1 VLRFRRSLSG
11 GGDDEPTPDI
21 VASALLSR
29 YTIVALRSIIAANV
43 RQAPQSKPA
52 QDIRSIAAAAVTSR
66 PELLVEALALVIHA
80 CPDGAA
86 VASGLRKLAFDE
98 YVKNCDTDN
107 LVRLLELETSAAVGA
122 PDGSNA
128 AGQVASASV
137 GGAFSLCV
145 SVLGEPEDL
154 SDEQVNPDV
163 ELVLIES
170 VSAANAQVS
179 LRCLPVTSAAGA
191 WSLQSHP

>member
-1 VLRFRRSLSG
+1 M
-11 GGDDEPTPDI
+11 
-21 VASALLSR
+21 
-29 YTIVALRSIIAANV
+29 
-43 RQAPQSKPA
+43 
-52 QDIRSIAAAAVTSR
+52 TSR

-80 CPDGAA
+80 CPDGAE

-107 LVRLLELETSAAVGA
+107 LVRLLELETSASVGA
-122 PDGSNA
+122 PDSSNA
-128 AGQVASASV
+128 AGKVAPASI

-145 SVLGEPEDL
+145 SVLGQPEDL

-170 VSAANAQVS
+170 VSAADARVL
-179 LRCLPVTSAAGA
+179 LRCFSVTSAIGTR
-191 WSLQSHP
+191 SLQPHP

>member
-1 VLRFRRSLSG
+1 
-11 GGDDEPTPDI
+11 
-21 VASALLSR
+21 LLSR

-107 LVRLLELETSAAVGA
+107 LVRLLELETSASAGA
-122 PDGSNA
+122 PDGLNA
-128 AGQVASASV
+128 TGQVASSSV

-179 LRCLPVTSAAGA
+179 LRCPPVTSAAGA
-191 WSLQSHP
+191 WCLQSHPRSRS